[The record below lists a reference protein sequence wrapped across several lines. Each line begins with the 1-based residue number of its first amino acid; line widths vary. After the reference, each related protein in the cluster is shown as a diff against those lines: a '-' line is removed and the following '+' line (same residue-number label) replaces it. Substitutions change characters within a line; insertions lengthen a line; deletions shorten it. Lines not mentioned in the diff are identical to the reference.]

1 MQYIG
6 LHFTFLYIAYIL
18 RVASFIYFYLLLLG
32 FNWNSNGT
40 QKQKTKLFKLDSDV
54 RYFTQKRTKMTVLFY
69 TKTHTK
75 TQQNGS
81 VIL

>member
-18 RVASFIYFYLLLLG
+18 RIASFVSFYLLLLG

-54 RYFTQKRTKMTVLFY
+54 RYFIFWSY
-69 TKTHTK
+69 GTHTK
-75 TQQNGS
+75 TQQNDS

>member
-18 RVASFIYFYLLLLG
+18 RIASFVSFYLLLLG

-40 QKQKTKLFKLDSDV
+40 QKQKTKFFKLDSDV
-54 RYFTQKRTKMTVLFY
+54 RYFIFWSY
-69 TKTHTK
+69 STHTK
-75 TQQNGS
+75 TQQNDS

>member
-18 RVASFIYFYLLLLG
+18 RIASFISFYLLLLG

-54 RYFTQKRTKMTVLFY
+54 RYFIFWSY
-69 TKTHTK
+69 GTHTEK
-75 TQQNGS
+75 EQNDS